1 VTAADAYKRKS
12 TYFADRPDVDGSV
25 VDCTGI
31 AGTGVDGPGAE
42 GVPEFEGAPDAGGG
56 AGRDGSLIAGQP

>member
-1 VTAADAYKRKS
+1 VKYKKKS
-12 TYFADRPDVDGSV
+12 TYFADRL
-25 VDCTGI
+25 
-31 AGTGVDGPGAE
+31 GVDAAGIDGPAVE

>member
-1 VTAADAYKRKS
+1 MYVTAADAYKKKS
-12 TYFADRPDVDGSV
+12 TYFADPLGVDAA
-25 VDCTGI
+25 GI
-31 AGTGVDGPGAE
+31 DAAGIDGPGVE

>member
-1 VTAADAYKRKS
+1 MYVTAADAYKKKS
-12 TYFADRPDVDGSV
+12 TYFADRL
-25 VDCTGI
+25 
-31 AGTGVDGPGAE
+31 GVDAAGIDGPAVE